1 MAQAVRR
8 SKRLQ
13 VKRELKE
20 SLAAPATV
28 SPPPLPPR
36 PKTDP
41 RTQSKDDCKD
51 SKDSKGQPV
60 KYWLMKS
67 EPTAYSIDDLEAEGE
82 AGDYWDGIRNY
93 QVRNLIRDEI
103 RCGDVALFY
112 HSCCKPPGVAGT
124 MSVLKECYPDFT
136 AFDQTEKYFDPKSDR
151 ASPRWFMFDV
161 GFRSKFKNFVTLKQ
175 LKETKE
181 LEAMKTLQKGNRLSI
196 TQITKEQFECIE
208 RLGNQ

>member
-1 MAQAVRR
+1 MGSYLGQ
-8 SKRLQ
+8 S
-13 VKRELKE
+13 
-20 SLAAPATV
+20 V
-28 SPPPLPPR
+28 SGNE
-36 PKTDP
+36 
-41 RTQSKDDCKD
+41 CF
-51 SKDSKGQPV
+51 
-60 KYWLMKS
+60 
-67 EPTAYSIDDLEAEGE
+67 
-82 AGDYWDGIRNY
+82 
-93 QVRNLIRDEI
+93 

-112 HSCCKPPGVAGT
+112 HSCCAPPGVAGT

-136 AFDQTEKYFDPKSDR
+136 AFDETEKYFDPKSDR
-151 ASPRWFMFDV
+151 VNPRWFMFDV